1 MAYGLEAT
9 TANGQLTIDGGSSN
23 YRGFQIITPRTDT
36 SVSSFSNL
44 SYNSGDLVFAQSTS
58 TTSGTIGADLPSSTD
73 NVGITHYFVARPAN
87 GSGFTSSGNYGL
99 QVKNQ
104 NGEVAFD
111 SRNSAG
117 GTFAGFSIERVY
129 PPGTLAGISSSA
141 SADENTGTV
150 MIGDSETIDPSD
162 YYLLIL
168 GSLYH
173 VNSQLNST
181 LNWGGA
187 YYDYTNN
194 VIRYV
199 GYVKV
204 GTNPPPIPSNFS
216 VPFNNVNTMV
226 LAKYIS

>member
-1 MAYGLEAT
+1 MAYGLKAT
-9 TANGQLTIDGGSSN
+9 TGNGQLIIDGSSN
-23 YRGFQIITPRTDT
+23 TYKGFQVITPRTT
-36 SVSSFSNL
+36 GTITNL
-44 SYNSGDLVFAQSTS
+44 TYNSGDLVFAQR
-58 TTSGTIGADLPSSTD
+58 TTTGAIGADLPSSTD
-73 NVGITHYFVARPAN
+73 NVGISHYFVARPAN
-87 GSGFTSSGNYGL
+87 GSGFASSGNYGL

-129 PPGTLAGISSSA
+129 PPGTLAGLTSSG

-150 MIGDSETIDPSD
+150 MIGNSETIDPSD

>member
-1 MAYGLEAT
+1 MAYGLKAT
-9 TANGQLTIDGGSSN
+9 TANGQLIIDGSSDT
-23 YRGFQIITPRTDT
+23 YKGFQVITPRTT
-36 SVSSFSNL
+36 GTITNL
-44 SYNSGDLVFAQSTS
+44 TYNSGDLVFAQRNSNA
-58 TTSGTIGADLPSSTD
+58 GDGAIGADLPSSTD
-73 NVGITHYFVARPAN
+73 NVGITNYFVARPAN
-87 GSGFTSSGNYGL
+87 GSGFTSSGDYGL

-104 NGEVAFD
+104 NGEIAFD